1 MAVNTTTYTAV
12 VDMEVKGKDEMKD
25 LGDQAEQTGGQ
36 FVKMQLQ
43 IRQTQKALQEAA
55 AAGDTVKFN
64 KLRAQLDDLEEGL
77 EKVQFQAKQFD
88 DQLASLP
95 GPAGQAGNAIKSVD
109 GAFKLLLAN
118 PVVAV
123 IGAIVGIFLLF
134 KKSLESTA
142 EGQQTLNRISEAF
155 GKILGP
161 ILATIEKV
169 ALPLF
174 EGLAFILEKVG
185 EGFAFVAKKL
195 GIADSK
201 IKEASSGIKDFK
213 KANEDAA
220 KAAQDAADKAADD
233 AKKKSEDAK
242 KKADDAKKAAEDA
255 RKKAEDEKKARIDAA
270 KEAINLAAKEKSAE
284 ENLKNARKQNSTDK
298 IQSIKDE
305 QSEAEIAYAMETERI
320 SKLLNVIGLAEKE
333 RRELIIERNNLEAKY
348 LEDSKKRD
356 EAVAAE
362 NQRIIDEKKKTDE
375 KAAEDAKKLD
385 EDAKAKKEEEDK
397 ILFEKESL
405 ARSDKAAR
413 IMAEYDLQ
421 QTLAAQ
427 SFQSQI
433 DTFDK
438 VRELE
443 RIDMV
448 ARMAS
453 ADALAAFDAETAKV
467 RIDIE
472 RSATETKLGIIS
484 NALNTVADAVGRNT
498 IAGKALAVAQAT
510 IDTYLG
516 ATKALAT
523 YPPPFG
529 AIAAGT
535 VILAGLLNVKKIIST
550 QIPKMGG
557 VGGGSSGGGGGSI
570 ATPSITAPTISSPG
584 APQIQGGGGVNPTSQ
599 IAQSLA
605 QASGKPIK
613 AYVVG
618 QDMSSQ
624 QALDRRT
631 NSSAT
636 F

>member
-1 MAVNTTTYTAV
+1 MADNTTTYTAV
-12 VDMEVKGKDEMKD
+12 VDMEVKGKEEIKE
-25 LGDQAEQTGGQ
+25 LGDQAEETGGA
-36 FVKMQLQ
+36 FVKLQLQ
-43 IRQTQKALQEAA
+43 IRGTQKALQEAA

-64 KLRAQLDDLEEGL
+64 KLKAQLDDLEDGL
-77 EKVQFQAKQFD
+77 EKVQFQSKQFE
-88 DQLASLP
+88 DQLATMP
-95 GPAGQAGNAIKSVD
+95 GPAGAAGNAIKGVGDS
-109 GAFKLLLAN
+109 FKLMLAN

-123 IGAIVGIFLLF
+123 IAAIVGVFLLL

-142 EGQQTLNRISEAF
+142 EGQATLNRISEAF

-161 ILATIEKV
+161 ILATIESV

-220 KAAQDAADKAADD
+220 KAAKDAADKAADD
-233 AKKKSEDAK
+233 AKKKAEDAK
-242 KKADDAKKAAEDA
+242 KRAEEAKRLAEEA
-255 RKKAEDEKKARIDAA
+255 RKKAEEEKQKRIEAA
-270 KEAINLAAKEKSAE
+270 KSAIEFASKEQSAAENLA
-284 ENLKNARKQNSTDK
+284 NARKKHFDDRIEEIKNEQVEADTAYK
-298 IQSIKDE
+298 IEVD
-305 QSEAEIAYAMETERI
+305 RI
-320 SKLLNVIGLAEKE
+320 NNLLKVVGLAEKE
-333 RRELIIERNNLEAKY
+333 RRQLLIDRTNAEAKY
-348 LEDSKKRD
+348 LEDKKTK
-356 EAVAAE
+356 EV
-362 NQRIIDEKKKTDE
+362 QIIDEETKRVEQKKKDDE
-375 KAAEDAKKLD
+375 KIAEDKKKKD
-385 EDAKAKKEEEDK
+385 EEDEKKREEDAQKLADR
-397 ILFEKESL
+397 ESQ
-405 ARSDKAAR
+405 ARFDKAER

-421 QTLAAQ
+421 QTVAAQ

-443 RIDMV
+443 RTDMV
-448 ARMAS
+448 AKMAS

-467 RIDIE
+467 RVDIE
-472 RSATETKLGIIS
+472 RAATETKLGIITA
-484 NALNTVADAVGRNT
+484 ALSTVADAVGRNT

-535 VILAGLLNVKKIIST
+535 VILAGLLNVRKIIST
-550 QIPKMGG
+550 QIPTMGG
-557 VGGGSSGGGGGSI
+557 VGGGSSSGGGGSMSV
-570 ATPSITAPTISSPG
+570 PSIAAPTVSSPG
-584 APQIQGGGGVNPTSQ
+584 APQLQGGGGVNPSSQ

-605 QASGKPIK
+605 QASGKPVQ
-613 AYVVG
+613 AYVVST
-618 QDMSSQ
+618 QMSSQ

-631 NSSAT
+631 TSAAT

>member
-1 MAVNTTTYTAV
+1 MADNTTTYTAV

-25 LGDQAEQTGGQ
+25 LGDQAEETGGQ

-64 KLRAQLDDLEEGL
+64 KLRAQLDDLEDGL
-77 EKVQFQAKQFD
+77 EKVQFQSKQFE
-88 DQLASLP
+88 DQLATMP
-95 GPAGQAGNAIKSVD
+95 GPAGAAGNAIKGVGDS
-109 GAFKLLLAN
+109 FKLMLAN

-123 IGAIVGIFLLF
+123 IAAIVGVFLLL

-142 EGQQTLNRISEAF
+142 EGQKTLNRISEAF
-155 GKILGP
+155 GKLLGP
-161 ILATIEKV
+161 IMALIESVAVPIFNALATVIEKV
-169 ALPLF
+169 A
-174 EGLAFILEKVG
+174 GAFSY
-185 EGFAFVAKKL
+185 FVEKL
-195 GIADSK
+195 GISKSK
-201 IKEASSGIKDFK
+201 IAEASSGIKDFA

-220 KAAQDAADKAADD
+220 KAAKDAADKAA
-233 AKKKSEDAK
+233 EDAK
-242 KKADDAKKAAEDA
+242 KKAEEAKKKAEEAKRVAEEA
-255 RKKAEDEKKARIDAA
+255 RKKAEEEKQKRIEAA
-270 KEAINLAAKEKSAE
+270 KSAIEFASKEQSAAENLA
-284 ENLKNARKQNSTDK
+284 NARKKHFDDRIEEIKNEQVEADSAYK
-298 IQSIKDE
+298 IEVD
-305 QSEAEIAYAMETERI
+305 RI
-320 SKLLNVIGLAEKE
+320 NNLLKVQGLAEKE
-333 RRELIIERNNLEAKY
+333 RRQLLIDRTNAEAKY
-348 LEDSKKRD
+348 LEDKKTK
-356 EAVAAE
+356 EV
-362 NQRIIDEKKKTDE
+362 QIIDEENKRIEQKKKDDE
-375 KAAEDAKKLD
+375 KAAEDKKKKD
-385 EDAKAKKEEEDK
+385 EEDAKKKEEDAQK
-397 ILFEKESL
+397 LADAESQ

-421 QTLAAQ
+421 QTVAAQ

-443 RIDMV
+443 RTDMV
-448 ARMAS
+448 AKMAS

-467 RIDIE
+467 RVDIE
-472 RSATETKLGIIS
+472 RAATETKLGIIS
-484 NALNTVADAVGRNT
+484 NALNTVAEAVGRNT

-535 VILAGLLNVKKIIST
+535 VILAGLLNVRKIIST
-550 QIPKMGG
+550 QIPTMGG
-557 VGGGSSGGGGGSI
+557 VSGGSSGGGASM
-570 ATPSITAPTISSPG
+570 ATPSITAPSVSSPG
-584 APQIQGGGGVNPTSQ
+584 APQLQGGGGVNPTSQ

-605 QASGKPIK
+605 QSSGKPIQ
-613 AYVVG
+613 AYVVST
-618 QDMSSQ
+618 QMSSQ

-631 NSSAT
+631 TSAAT